1 MYFRKMETA
10 VNSKGLH
17 AQRNGEHKSGKHKA
31 KLNTDLRKVT
41 FNLEEP
47 QKQNKMEPK
56 RVIEGMY
63 LSGIMDS

>member
-47 QKQNKMEPK
+47 QKQNKME
-56 RVIEGMY
+56 
-63 LSGIMDS
+63 